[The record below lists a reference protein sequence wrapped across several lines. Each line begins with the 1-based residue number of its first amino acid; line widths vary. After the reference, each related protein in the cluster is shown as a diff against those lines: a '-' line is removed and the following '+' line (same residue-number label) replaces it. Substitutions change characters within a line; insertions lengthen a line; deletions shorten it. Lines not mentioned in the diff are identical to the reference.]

1 MSAEVVKKYRT
12 GIPAEHMKSMDTM
25 IQWLWHQRFG
35 TIQRISLEAENA
47 EVQTVCSLFLQAIMA
62 KDLNSIKL
70 ILDRMEG
77 GAILDQEAME
87 RLEDEE
93 PMGSMPV

>member
-62 KDLNSIKL
+62 KDLESIQQ
-70 ILDRMEG
+70 ILSRLEG
-77 GAILDQEAME
+77 GAVMDTEV
-87 RLEDEE
+87 LEQD
-93 PMGSMPV
+93 PQQIRV